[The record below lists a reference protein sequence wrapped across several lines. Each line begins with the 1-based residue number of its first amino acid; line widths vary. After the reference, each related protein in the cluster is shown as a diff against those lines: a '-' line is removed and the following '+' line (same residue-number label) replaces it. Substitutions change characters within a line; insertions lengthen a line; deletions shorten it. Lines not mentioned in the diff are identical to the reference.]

1 MTAAGATRVLRLLGD
16 DRVTLTE
23 RRDPEPDPDQAL
35 VRVEASG
42 LCGSERSALA
52 RGLSTGPANAGHE
65 AAGVIEW
72 VPGGSGFNVGDRV
85 GIAALYG
92 CGTCVPCRD
101 GHEMRCT
108 QGPSPQLGLHADRVI
123 VSVSTLRRLPDG
135 IDPAVAVLLSG
146 DGLGV
151 PVRGAHRVPA
161 PPGTRVLVIG
171 LGPVGLAHVLVRAHA
186 GCEVIGI
193 EPSCERRAL
202 ALSLGASGAFP
213 PGSDIGEPSDLVIES
228 TGLAA
233 CVNQALDTVKAGG
246 TVLQSGECT
255 AVEIRPSAQI
265 VHREVTYIGS
275 WFYGRADYPA
285 MLDLYRDGL
294 PIDKLIT
301 HEFPAERAQEGVD
314 VFLSAASGKVIL
326 RWA

>member
-1 MTAAGATRVLRLLGD
+1 MRALKLLGD
-16 DRVTLTE
+16 DRVTLTDV
-23 RRDPEPDPDQAL
+23 RDPEPSDDHAL

-42 LCGSERSALA
+42 LCGSERAPLA
-52 RGLSTGPANAGHE
+52 RGLETGPLNAGHE

-72 VPGGSGFNVGDRV
+72 APKGADFTVGSRV

-92 CGTCVPCRD
+92 CGVCAHCLD

-108 QGPSPQLGLHADRVI
+108 RGATMQLGLHADRVA
-123 VSVSTLRRLPDG
+123 VAVTTLRRLPDG
-135 IDPAVAVLLSG
+135 IDPVVAVLVSG

-186 GCEVIGI
+186 GCDVIGI
-193 EPSCERRAL
+193 EPSPQRRAL
-202 ALSLGASGAFP
+202 ALSLGASAVFA
-213 PGSDIGEPSDLVIES
+213 PGSDVSEPPDVVIES

-233 CVNQALDTVKAGG
+233 CVQQALDAVRAGG
-246 TVLQSGECT
+246 TVLQSGECP
-255 AVEIRPSAQI
+255 AVEVRPSAQI
-265 VHREVTYIGS
+265 VHREVAYIGS

-294 PIDKLIT
+294 PIDKLVT
-301 HEFPAERAQEGVD
+301 HELPAERAQEGVD
-314 VFLSAASGKVIL
+314 AFLSAASGKVVL
-326 RWA
+326 RWS